1 MWLINKSNL
10 HYEMQLTCVMV
21 FKSTLKFCSIEPVLL
36 QNTTKL
42 HKNNNNNTAKAHHA
56 FYVVFFPQIVL
67 FNKQH

>member
-42 HKNNNNNTAKAHHA
+42 HKNNNNNTAKAHCA
-56 FYVVFFPQIVL
+56 FYVVPPPNSII
-67 FNKQH
+67 